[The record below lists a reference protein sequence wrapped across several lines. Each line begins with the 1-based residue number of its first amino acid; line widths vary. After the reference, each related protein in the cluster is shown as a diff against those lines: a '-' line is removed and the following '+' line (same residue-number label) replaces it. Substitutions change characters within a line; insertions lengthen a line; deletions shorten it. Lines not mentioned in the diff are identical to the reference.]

1 VSPTSKLGVALILLA
16 GCATEPPEKAQ
27 EAPAERFAE
36 AEPANPPAQAAPQ
49 TTAKPSAAPTPAA
62 APASVASPTPEAP
75 PAPTPAANAPAVEVL
90 SIRRAPGL
98 VLKDALDRELATAE
112 AKEQRVVV
120 MFSADWCVP
129 CRSIKEAL
137 ESNPIVQG
145 HTRGGRFLI
154 IDVDE
159 WRGPAH
165 RLIEG
170 ADPSK
175 LPLLVALDRQ
185 GQALVMTHGSKIGLL
200 DPETTGQN
208 LARVIHGQEIVLPT
222 YQDDPKRRRALA
234 IADSRRQKSMVENRT
249 PVTLKV
255 TARETLSDKRER
267 LTVDLVLNN
276 NEAGR
281 RYWILPTHVA
291 PAEGPIEVP
300 QLSGARFKE
309 HVRAGFFIY
318 ATDPPTHVIASGNW
332 GSVDL
337 KGYTVEVPEGTKE
350 LQVHLLN
357 SVTVAG
363 ERLNFTKKVPYALKI
378 EEASNV
384 VPGRTLDEPRTLVF
398 DVKQTYKVAVGP

>member
-16 GCATEPPEKAQ
+16 GCAPEPTEKAM
-27 EAPAERFAE
+27 EAPAERLAE
-36 AEPANPPAQAAPQ
+36 AEPASPTAQAPPKV
-49 TTAKPSAAPTPAA
+49 TAKPAAVPAPAA
-62 APASVASPTPEAP
+62 DPTPEAP
-75 PAPTPAANAPAVEVL
+75 PAPTAAAGAPVVEVL
-90 SIRRAPGL
+90 SIQRTPGR
-98 VLKDALDRELATAE
+98 VLKDALEGELAAAE
-112 AKEQRVVV
+112 AKQQRVVV

-222 YQDDPKRRRALA
+222 YQDDPKRRRTLA

-255 TARETLSDKRER
+255 TAREPLSDKRER

-281 RYWILPTHVA
+281 RYWVLPTHLT

-378 EEASNV
+378 QEASNV

-398 DVKQTYKVAVGP
+398 DVKKTYKVAVGP